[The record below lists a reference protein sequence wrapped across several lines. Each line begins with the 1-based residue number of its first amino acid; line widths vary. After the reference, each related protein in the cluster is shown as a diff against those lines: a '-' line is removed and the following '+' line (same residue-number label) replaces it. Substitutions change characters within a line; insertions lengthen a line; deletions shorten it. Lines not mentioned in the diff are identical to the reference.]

1 ERDESLGE
9 LLARHQQDGRLTDC
23 LWGPLCVAALNT
35 RVDEASAQVFLNVLR
50 DVTSAGARASDLL
63 LPRASLGALF
73 AEPAVRHVVERG
85 GEVHAGHAVRNIERR
100 AHGYTIDGM
109 HYDAVVIATAP
120 QHAAALLPE
129 TCADS
134 RALIAALDY
143 QPIYTCYLQ
152 Y

>member
-1 ERDESLGE
+1 
-9 LLARHQQDGRLTDC
+9 
-23 LWGPLCVAALNT
+23 
-35 RVDEASAQVFLNVLR
+35 
-50 DVTSAGARASDLL
+50 
-63 LPRASLGALF
+63 RASLGALF

-152 Y
+152 YEAQIRLPEPMLGFCGGPVQWAFDRGVLDGHHGLIATVIRARGTHEGRTNDE